1 MNKEYILEEIKRTA
15 EENGGIPLGRQRFTN
30 ETGIKITDW
39 QGKYWAKWSDA
50 LIEAGYQPN
59 KLQPAYDES
68 WIIEQVIS
76 FIREIGKFPSPLEL
90 RLKAHQSSSFP
101 NDNTIRSR
109 LGNVSEMANKIK
121 GYCEGKPEYL
131 DVLNICKEKVAS
143 RLEEIS
149 RPYSQKS
156 NIEFGYV
163 YLMKSGRYYKIGKT
177 GDIGRRKYDLGLIL
191 PEKPGLIH
199 TIQTDDP
206 AGIEAYWHNRFRDKR
221 KEGEWFDLSKDDISA
236 FKRRKFM

>member
-1 MNKEYILEEIKRTA
+1 MNKEYILREIKRTA

-50 LIEAGYQPN
+50 CIEAGYQPN

-76 FIREIGKFPSPLEL
+76 LIKETGKFPSPPEL

-121 GYCEGKPEYL
+121 VYCEGKPEYL
-131 DVLNICKEKVAS
+131 DIFNICKEKIAS
-143 RLEEIS
+143 RLAEVS
-149 RPYSQKS
+149 KNYSKES
-156 NIEFGYV
+156 DVEFGYV
-163 YLMKSGRYYKIGKT
+163 YLIKSGRSYKIGKT
-177 GDIGRRKYDLGLIL
+177 SDVGRRKYDLRLAL

-199 TIQTDDP
+199 IIQTDDP
-206 AGIEAYWHNRFRDKR
+206 TGIEAYWHNRFKNKR
-221 KEGEWFDLSKDDISA
+221 KEGEWFDLTKDDISA